1 MTDDLRAKLI
11 GSIRPENCTC
21 PPFVAGADPAT
32 WRCDARCPVHGSKA
46 ILAALRAK
54 MKEGK

>member
-1 MTDDLRAKLI
+1 MSDLRVLLQAV
-11 GSIRPENCTC
+11 RPVNCTC
-21 PPFVAGADPAT
+21 PPFVAGVDPAT

-54 MKEGK
+54 LKEVD